1 MTSDATAKIIN
12 FPETQTAT
20 WPENL
25 LPESVS
31 DSFLSLLVSAVLKD
45 ADFAETVKSLVEGY
59 AVESIVRSLE
69 KRVVKSDPFD
79 PIYLADLEPDSIS
92 NVDARELWIG
102 AANVDDL
109 SAGLDLFEDEE

>member
-1 MTSDATAKIIN
+1 MNGAATAKIIN
-12 FPETQTAT
+12 FPNQTET

-31 DSFLSLLVSAVLKD
+31 DSSLSLLVSAVLKN

-69 KRVVKSDPFD
+69 KRVVQSDPFD

-92 NVDARELWIG
+92 NIDARQLWTG
-102 AANVDDL
+102 GANVNDL
-109 SAGLDLFEDEE
+109 SAGFDLFEDEE